1 MLSEEDKKIREM
13 TPMKL
18 FNFYLDDL
26 TKLAVL
32 KRLRERGLDS
42 TKKGTFSALIRV
54 LLIQFATT
62 DCVEWVELTCEQ
74 VEEEYLFTTKK
85 NKRSTL

>member
-1 MLSEEDKKIREM
+1 MNEQDKMLRER
-13 TPMKL
+13 TSMKL

-32 KRLRERGLDS
+32 KRLRLNGLDS
-42 TKKGTFSALIRV
+42 TKKGTFAALIRV
-54 LLIQFATT
+54 LLRQFAETNNP
-62 DCVEWVELTCEQ
+62 EWIEAVCND